1 MNRTCVW
8 AGIGLGLLL
17 CSAPRVQAGGFGY
30 FGAMGGAFGNH
41 GGAQFGFGGGVAAEG
56 FGNPTGGFG
65 FGSGFGNPGGMG
77 LTGASGFCGFAGAS
91 GFGGCCGGNFS
102 GFPCNFGYFGGFGAV
117 PQQSYGAW
125 NKFPGKTFY
134 HRDLY
139 VANPF
144 AFQSLTVIHYPDRPN
159 YFYFYDPAQKKY
171 VGRYRRGAKDQEC
184 FAPLPPN
191 FRKATL
197 GELAEKSY
205 SKWGPM
211 PALAQLTGPAVTNPS
226 VPTPALGAPP
236 HLIRPPD
243 TLPGHDLPPDEF
255 LEKEK

>member
-1 MNRTCVW
+1 
-8 AGIGLGLLL
+8 
-17 CSAPRVQAGGFGY
+17 
-30 FGAMGGAFGNH
+30 MGM
-41 GGAQFGFGGGVAAEG
+41 
-56 FGNPTGGFG
+56 GGFG
-65 FGSGFGNPGGMG
+65 FGSGNPGGVG
-77 LTGASGFCGFAGAS
+77 LAGASGLCGFTGAS

-102 GFPCNFGYFGGFGAV
+102 GFPCGGYFGGFGAV
-117 PQQSYGAW
+117 PQQFYGAW
-125 NKFPGKTFY
+125 NKFPGKTYY

-139 VANPF
+139 VASPF
-144 AFQSLTVIHYPDRPN
+144 AYQSLTVIHYPDRPN

-197 GELAEKSY
+197 GEVVEKSY

-211 PALAQLTGPAVTNPS
+211 PTMAQLTAPPAT
-226 VPTPALGAPP
+226 GAPP
-236 HLIRPPD
+236 SMATLGTPPQLVRPSD
-243 TLPGHDLPPDEF
+243 TLPGHDLPPDEI